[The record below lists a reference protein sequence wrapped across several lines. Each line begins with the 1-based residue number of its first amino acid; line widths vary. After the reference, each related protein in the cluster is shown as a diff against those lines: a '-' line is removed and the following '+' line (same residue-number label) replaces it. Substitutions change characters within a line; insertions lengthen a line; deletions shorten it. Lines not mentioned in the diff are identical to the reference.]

1 MNSRRMEFFIGMM
14 VIGIIA
20 GVFVMTL
27 MFHSGKGGPFIGRK
41 GGARV
46 EIRFKDG
53 AGINTNS
60 LVLKNGVRIGRVYDV
75 RLKDEPGQ
83 SEVSVKFELEPE
95 ATIYT
100 NELARITRTLMGDAS
115 IEIIDNSS
123 YVGKIEPVKDGA
135 VIASTKAGDLMNTV
149 SNLEGD
155 LGAALQNVNSATAG
169 VAEFMQKAN
178 AFLGDDASIQEKSER
193 LKGVFTEVK
202 DTLETVRL
210 LAAHMNEIV
219 TDSEL
224 KEKITETADRIPQIL
239 ANVESMSSKAD
250 QFMDKAGGVTDELK
264 ATLDGAHKTLAL
276 ADQNLMS
283 LDTFTKDLAR
293 QGPEIMT
300 SVNEGAAELKGAID
314 EAKLALK
321 NISQLAET
329 LGGQI
334 EGADGDTPVGLL
346 TDKQLAS
353 DIRKIVSNAEELTEK
368 LYPIFDDARVF
379 SNKIAHKPS
388 SLIWDK
394 TTSKG
399 GTLSEK
405 FGWQTKSPSGGV
417 NSPLYRQTPAGS
429 CIRERNYYNPAADAD
444 FMDAKT
450 RAVYETEL
458 ANRNAAQ
465 RANDELSAF
474 ANAYANGGY
483 SGVVPETKGFL
494 SGRGDVAGKMK
505 AQTSR
510 IRWSLDSFFSKFTP
524 KRGPRANGT
533 SAEYVQYAN
542 MPGATVIGVD
552 GFAPMGAIDQTA
564 YLQGGAFESAAPFV
578 QNGAY
583 VEAGMSEC
591 GVPSCAPQPTC
602 AVPSCAP
609 QPTCDVPNCNGQPNC
624 AGAGPTGAGQT
635 TGYGYRPETANAYRG
650 EEPKQMTLSAET
662 SGETIEEL
670 PSSINRPSS
679 GNAGASN
686 AASMS
691 GSAFEDDGL
700 PLQFAPPS
708 QR

>member
-1 MNSRRMEFFIGMM
+1 MNNRRMEFFIGMM

-41 GGARV
+41 GGPQL
-46 EIRFKDG
+46 EIHFKDG

-75 RLKDEPGQ
+75 RLKDGPGE
-83 SEVSVKFELEPE
+83 SLVSVKFELQPE

-100 NELARITRTLMGDAS
+100 NEMARITRTLMGDAS
-115 IEIIDNSS
+115 IEIIDNSN
-123 YVGKIEPVKDGA
+123 YVGKIEPVEDGA
-135 VIASTKAGDLMNTV
+135 LIASTKAGDLMNTV

-193 LKGVFTEVK
+193 LKGVFTELK
-202 DTLETVRL
+202 GTLETVRE
-210 LAAHMNEIV
+210 LAANMNDVV
-219 TDSEL
+219 TDADL
-224 KEKITETADRIPQIL
+224 KAKITETADRIPQIL

-264 ATLDGAHKTLAL
+264 STLDGAHKTLAL

-283 LDTFTKDLAR
+283 LDTFTKDLAK

-314 EAKLALK
+314 EAKVALR

-429 CIRERNYYNPAADAD
+429 CIRERNYYNPAADTD
-444 FMDAKT
+444 FMDART

-510 IRWSLDSFFSKFTP
+510 IRWSLDSFFSKFAP

-564 YLQGGAFESAAPFV
+564 YLQGGGYAGAAPFV
-578 QNGAY
+578 QDGTYGA
-583 VEAGMSEC
+583 AGMSEC
-591 GVPSCAPQPTC
+591 GVPSCAPQQTC

-624 AGAGPTGAGQT
+624 AGGGQTGGGQT

-650 EEPKQMTLSAET
+650 EEPKQMNLSAEA
-662 SGETIEEL
+662 SGEAVEEL